1 MNIGRSARRAFT
13 FVVHNWPLKLAAI
26 AVATLL
32 YAGLVVSQDSNV
44 YPGPIR
50 VDLANQPLDT
60 VVTNDLRDVEQIRYI
75 APADLGRLTADD
87 FRATV
92 DLANVTPDGSA
103 TSVRVS
109 VVAID
114 PRVTILDFR
123 PQSIQ
128 VILDQSIPKVVH
140 VVVDRGSP
148 PAGLDIGEE
157 TVEPSS
163 VTVTGPSAAVNRV
176 VAARASALI
185 DGSGIDVDREVEVD
199 AIDAAGE
206 IVTGVK
212 IEPRTVHV
220 TIPIFTNK
228 ESRTLPVNPVLT
240 GTPAAGFRIARIEF
254 EPLVVSVEGDGDQ
267 LAELVRADTEP
278 VGVFGATSDVEMTVL
293 LALPPGVLPLGS
305 TSVKVTVVIEPV
317 TETRTFGVGLR
328 LDGMRPGFRYAAELD
343 PILLTLFGSVADLDV
358 LGSAPI
364 VIGLNVSALGPGTHE
379 VPVVPSVPSGVT
391 VAAISVE
398 TVTVTVLEPP
408 SPSPEPASPSPSPS
422 PSDGASPSAAP

>member
-92 DLANVTPDGSA
+92 D
-103 TSVRVS
+103 
-109 VVAID
+109 
-114 PRVTILDFR
+114 
-123 PQSIQ
+123 
-128 VILDQSIPKVVH
+128 
-140 VVVDRGSP
+140 
-148 PAGLDIGEE
+148 
-157 TVEPSS
+157 PSS

-206 IVTGVK
+206 IV
-212 IEPRTVHV
+212 
-220 TIPIFTNK
+220 
-228 ESRTLPVNPVLT
+228 
-240 GTPAAGFRIARIEF
+240 
-254 EPLVVSVEGDGDQ
+254 
-267 LAELVRADTEP
+267 
-278 VGVFGATSDVEMTVL
+278 
-293 LALPPGVLPLGS
+293 
-305 TSVKVTVVIEPV
+305 
-317 TETRTFGVGLR
+317 
-328 LDGMRPGFRYAAELD
+328 
-343 PILLTLFGSVADLDV
+343 
-358 LGSAPI
+358 
-364 VIGLNVSALGPGTHE
+364 
-379 VPVVPSVPSGVT
+379 SGVESE
-391 VAAISVE
+391 ARARPAR
-398 TVTVTVLEPP
+398 PP
-408 SPSPEPASPSPSPS
+408 A
-422 PSDGASPSAAP
+422 